1 MFHVKLYVKI
11 FSQVGPGQ
19 PRHVLFKGLQGIRLQ
34 GIRLQKYIPHLNT
47 HFHNFQANSFSVMY
61 SLLWF

>member
-1 MFHVKLYVKI
+1 MFHVKLYVNI

-19 PRHVLFKGLQGIRLQ
+19 PRHVLFKGL

>member
-19 PRHVLFKGLQGIRLQ
+19 PQHVLSKGL
-34 GIRLQKYIPHLNT
+34 GIRLQKKIPRLNT
-47 HFHNFQANSFSVMY
+47 HFHNI
-61 SLLWF
+61 

>member
-19 PRHVLFKGLQGIRLQ
+19 PGHVLFKGL
-34 GIRLQKYIPHLNT
+34 GIRLQKYIPHSNT

>member
-34 GIRLQKYIPHLNT
+34 KYIPHSNT
-47 HFHNFQANSFSVMY
+47 HFHNFKANSFSVMY

>member
-19 PRHVLFKGLQGIRLQ
+19 SRHVLFKGL
-34 GIRLQKYIPHLNT
+34 GIRLQKYIPHSNT

>member
-19 PRHVLFKGLQGIRLQ
+19 PQHVLFKGL
-34 GIRLQKYIPHLNT
+34 GIRLQKKIPHSNT
-47 HFHNFQANSFSVMY
+47 HFHNLQADSFLMTYSV
-61 SLLWF
+61 L